1 MAHWP
6 FLNSVDDVVNNVSLN
21 CSGCIPSAQNHLGM
35 PNSALYFPGDKY
47 YCNAASNSYFY
58 GGPFTASVWVYIN
71 STSNTFST
79 GSYPIFNFGNSDK
92 TNNVWFGFVVHI
104 DSTLYYDKTECG
116 FRVAIGEGVSTYED
130 LVSYDLSSLLNT
142 WTLLTAVHD
151 GILLKLYLNGGV
163 MVSKAMNP
171 PKHIGRYSNF
181 IGYSNWDE
189 YGASIIIDDLRIY
202 DRDLNSNEVA
212 SLFNLGNIK
221 RMVKLV
227 NPKS

>member
-47 YCNAASNSYFY
+47 YCNATSNSYFY

-71 STSNTFST
+71 SRSNTFST

-104 DSTLYYDKTECG
+104 DSTLYYNQRECG